1 MPPSGEQSAVTGTEQ
16 KRKEEENAFF
26 IIKGGNLKVIL
37 HTGNTRKNLPKT
49 YFSLLKNRN
58 LNTFPLLLPAEKNG
72 RVQIKL
78 LRKKTTKSPVLIQLS
93 STQKVFK
100 PSAKHQRA
108 HKQTKEKIWQQNV
121 ICKQTKE
128 KIPRVV

>member
-1 MPPSGEQSAVTGTEQ
+1 M
-16 KRKEEENAFF
+16 
-26 IIKGGNLKVIL
+26 KVIL

-78 LRKKTTKSPVLIQLS
+78 LRKKNHKISCPHSALKYPKS
-93 STQKVFK
+93 F
-100 PSAKHQRA
+100 
-108 HKQTKEKIWQQNV
+108 QT
-121 ICKQTKE
+121 
-128 KIPRVV
+128 